1 MKEHC
6 DACQKG
12 TLEMSALAECAWES
26 HHLIKWEET
35 TVVDQPRT
43 PQGAVA
49 EGDNP
54 HLVAQLLPPPPPPT
68 GMDGWSCLDG

>member
-12 TLEMSALAECAWES
+12 TLEMSALAERAWES

-35 TVVDQPRT
+35 TVVDQART
-43 PQGAVA
+43 PKELLLKVA
-49 EGDNP
+49 I
-54 HLVAQLLPPPPPPT
+54 HIRLLNFPPPPPNR
-68 GMDGWSCLDG
+68 DGGLELP